1 MRFRADISN
10 PAQFTRLITSLTPL
24 AKVGTIKLTPQTVH
38 LICQGEGTKGGVQN
52 SIFKLDTFRLESNNA
67 NEIYLE
73 VSTDALARALKSAQ
87 VIMPLSS
94 RTSAEQARPTFLF
107 VVLRRQGATVA
118 TIKLAKKGGQ
128 GPSGTGKG
136 AHPVLS
142 LVVESA
148 SRMGKRLEITQD
160 VFVKVKKAA
169 EIALLKEPLCPEP
182 EVQLVL
188 PPLQLVRTVAE
199 RMKTISPYIT
209 ITANN
214 LGEFRMRAEADEAN
228 VETEWR
234 GLKRARMSD
243 EDIEPP
249 ELATFFSVRLDTKN
263 LLKFLASYAIAQT
276 CILCLCSDHCAI
288 FYVRV
293 GDSKDRIEGGVL
305 TFFVPAVNP
314 EGDD

>member
-38 LICQGEGTKGGVQN
+38 LICQGEGTKGGVQVWSQIAVN
-52 SIFKLDTFRLESNNA
+52 SIFKLDNFRLESNNA

-87 VIMPLSS
+87 
-94 RTSAEQARPTFLF
+94 
-107 VVLRRQGATVA
+107 GATVA

-128 GPSGTGKG
+128 GPNGTGKG

-142 LVVESA
+142 IVVESA

-214 LGEFRMRAEADEAN
+214 LGEFRLRAEADEAN

-243 EDIEPP
+243 EEIEPP
-249 ELATFFSVRLDTKN
+249 DPAAFFSVRLDTKN

-293 GDSKDRIEGGVL
+293 GDSKDHVEGGVL

-314 EGDD
+314 DGDD

>member
-38 LICQGEGTKGGVQN
+38 LICQGEGTKGGVQVWSQIAVN

-73 VSTDALARALKSAQ
+73 VSTDALARALKSA
-87 VIMPLSS
+87 
-94 RTSAEQARPTFLF
+94 
-107 VVLRRQGATVA
+107 QGATVA

-249 ELATFFSVRLDTKN
+249 EPATFFSVRLDTKN